1 MIDHTENPGKSNS
14 PMVHLLQHIR
24 GRLLA
29 LNDVLGAHLGDPAAA
44 PDPVAQRDIYRQNPH
59 NNEDGIGREADALHH
74 CAGNDRRCDD
84 GKGHL
89 EHGESHA

>member
-1 MIDHTENPGKSNS
+1 
-14 PMVHLLQHIR
+14 MVHLLQHIR

-29 LNDVLGAHLGDPAAA
+29 LNHVLGAHLGDPAAA

-74 CAGNDRRCDD
+74 RTGNNGGRDD

-89 EHGESHA
+89 EHGEGHA